1 MTELATESAKAEDRE
16 IGDLPAVY
24 PGFIIAAVF
33 FVIVVLEMKIDP
45 DLVNKPEQTTLLTV
59 LTALVGTAYWLYCI
73 YRIHSVLAAATGGS
87 YPIGP
92 RKAAG
97 FQLIPFFNLYWT
109 YVWLA
114 QLTDYIARA
123 GVKVASRYLL
133 TGILLLGFF
142 TGQLFDASV
151 GLVLIFSVVLYLR
164 RKLQQALPVS

>member
-1 MTELATESAKAEDRE
+1 M
-16 IGDLPAVY
+16 
-24 PGFIIAAVF
+24 
-33 FVIVVLEMKIDP
+33 
-45 DLVNKPEQTTLLTV
+45 
-59 LTALVGTAYWLYCI
+59 
-73 YRIHSVLAAATGGS
+73 
-87 YPIGP
+87 
-92 RKAAG
+92 
-97 FQLIPFFNLYWT
+97 YWT